1 MKCIPGKGSNR
12 CKVKAM
18 QIRSIRKTKLF
29 NMAGVDEEW
38 AWYTKG
44 ENFTFLSAS
53 TGKNNGNVL
62 RWAIT

>member
-1 MKCIPGKGSNR
+1 
-12 CKVKAM
+12 
-18 QIRSIRKTKLF
+18 
-29 NMAGVDEEW
+29 MAGVDEEW